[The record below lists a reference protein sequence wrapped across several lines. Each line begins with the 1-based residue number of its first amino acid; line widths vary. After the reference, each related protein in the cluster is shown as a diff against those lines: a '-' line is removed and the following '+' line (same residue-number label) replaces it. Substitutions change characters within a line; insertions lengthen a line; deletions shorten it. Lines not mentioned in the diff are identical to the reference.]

1 MGLGRIAGAVMRHAT
16 TATRR
21 ALYVLFTLMVL
32 GAAGPGA
39 RQGPAEGSAEGTSH
53 EGAGEQGAAGLAEGT
68 IATGSR
74 EEVYVYSSLERHT
87 EDGPEPRY
95 VTVWIDGGPASE
107 SAPQARNRQ
116 RSNKRQIGRARN
128 LLDNTLRNPRHN
140 APQAAPPPGQGPG
153 PPPSGPLAPQNTPP
167 PGSPD
172 TLKTANPL
180 E

>member
-1 MGLGRIAGAVMRHAT
+1 MGLAGLAGLAGAIMRHAT

-21 ALYVLFTLMVL
+21 ALYALFTLMVL

-95 VTVWIDGGPASE
+95 VTVSVCYVRVFMRLFLEGFMRASGAAAA
-107 SAPQARNRQ
+107 SRRVNP
-116 RSNKRQIGRARN
+116 
-128 LLDNTLRNPRHN
+128 TLF
-140 APQAAPPPGQGPG
+140 A
-153 PPPSGPLAPQNTPP
+153 
-167 PGSPD
+167 
-172 TLKTANPL
+172 K
-180 E
+180 